1 MEPISSGRH
10 ISPEV
15 LEKFSR
21 GTLSR
26 EESRTV
32 SDHLALCTR
41 CRAAFVETMNS
52 IDVTE
57 THPLDRSD
65 GSTPS
70 ISGYRDMR
78 PLAQGGMGSVYLAYD
93 EKTGQKVAIKVIK
106 PRPHDAFNSDRKER
120 LVREARALTKLDHP
134 NIVRAIEVLLI
145 DESPALV
152 MEYVQ
157 GQTLHRW
164 IRNGLPDHR
173 LVAQLVLD
181 LARAIAHAHRNGV
194 VHCDLKPHNVLVI
207 AQNGLPSLKVID
219 FGLAKLSD
227 ERWDITCSGDILGT
241 PAYMAPEQTLGKP
254 IPANPTID
262 VYGLGTILYELLT
275 GQAPFEASTSTM
287 LLTKVARDTPQRPR
301 KIHSETPTALER
313 ICMKC
318 LEKMPQD
325 RYATPELLANDL
337 QAYLVDRPISARE
350 PSTVRKIV
358 RRVKSNGWLTL
369 AMLITG
375 VLLTLGGLAWWNER
389 QTTANLTASMQR
401 ATTQQQQATSRA
413 EQAEEAVLEELRTSF
428 EETSERLFG
437 STPDKEDAQWEALDR
452 IYQRWERFA
461 DRVDSS
467 DASRLVRGEALM
479 RLGSIHTLLAE
490 LSPAEQK
497 LNEALDVLQG
507 ITGVSQKNQHRLVLL
522 AESHWELAK
531 CLFDAGRTQESQKAF
546 QEALAISTQANRSL
560 PNDTKQ
566 ALLTSK
572 IQRDYGVMLTRTNQF
587 ESANKNLS
595 DSIEILKVTQARP
608 QDSKSSDA
616 SSQRRII
623 EQLWSSKTAKA
634 MALRMQGGSEQAIQ
648 LLDESSPQLMD
659 LQTQMPEDPILLRL
673 LSVHQFTRSLCQRD
687 LGRLGEC
694 KESLLK
700 ALEYQKTLVGMY
712 PTRHD
717 LLQKYGSLC
726 GELGIVSIRLNQPN
740 EALDSTFE
748 ALQIQSQLAIKYPD
762 RPEYLGEKAKSLI
775 NLVAILG
782 SLNRLQ
788 EAITHGSE
796 LIEIQTRLSLEHPE
810 QADYAYGLA
819 ASLNIFA
826 TVHGRLGEN
835 VLAYDYFDQSY
846 SIYTELIERNP
857 SVKTYRAG
865 FANSC
870 FSKAELALR
879 SSDLHLAIDAYS
891 QAIEIIYL
899 MRPFGLLA
907 ESKLLASA
915 YLGQASAYQALG
927 NHAAS
932 RVCAQLGADTIE
944 TCKDADLQCQ
954 EILRR
959 CLELAVSKVDG
970 ASG

>member
-1 MEPISSGRH
+1 MEPISSSRH
-10 ISPEV
+10 ISPES
-15 LEKFSR
+15 LEGFSR
-21 GTLSR
+21 GTLSH

-32 SDHLALCTR
+32 SDHLARCTG

-57 THPLDRSD
+57 PKPLDKPNA
-65 GSTPS
+65 STPS
-70 ISGYRDMR
+70 ISGYRDIR
-78 PLAQGGMGSVYLAYD
+78 PLAQGGMGSVYLAYE

-134 NIVRAIEVLLI
+134 NIVRAIKVLLI

-173 LVAQLVLD
+173 LVAQLVSE

-301 KIHSETPTALER
+301 KIHPETPTALER

-318 LEKMPQD
+318 LEKLPQD
-325 RYATPELLANDL
+325 RYTTPELLANDL

-350 PSTVRKIV
+350 PSTARKIV

-369 AMLITG
+369 AMLVTG

-389 QTTANLTASMQR
+389 QTAANLTASMQR
-401 ATTQQQQATSRA
+401 AAAQQQRATSRA
-413 EQAEEAVLEELRTSF
+413 EQAEETVLEELRASF

-461 DRVDSS
+461 ERVDSS

-497 LNEALDVLQG
+497 LNEALDALQG
-507 ITGVSQKNQHRLVLL
+507 ITDGSQKNQHRLDLL
-522 AESHWELAK
+522 AETYWELAK
-531 CLFDAGRTQESQKAF
+531 CLFDAGRPQESQKAF
-546 QEALAISTQANRSL
+546 QDAVTKSTQIIQSS
-560 PNDTKQ
+560 PTDVKQ

-587 ESANKNLS
+587 ELAQKNLS
-595 DSIEILKVTQARP
+595 DSIEILREMQARP
-608 QDSKSSDA
+608 QDSKSSDT
-616 SSQRRII
+616 SSQRQII
-623 EQLWSSKTAKA
+623 EQLWSSKTAQA

-648 LLDESSPQLMD
+648 LLEESLPQLLD
-659 LQTQMPEDPILLRL
+659 LQTQLPEDPILLRL

-700 ALEYQKTLVGMY
+700 ALEYQKKLVGMY

-717 LLQKYGSLC
+717 LLKKYGSLC

-748 ALQIQSQLAIKYPD
+748 ALQIQSQLADSHPD

-775 NLVAILG
+775 NLVAILA

-796 LIEIQTRLSLEHPE
+796 LIEIQSKLNQEHPE

-826 TVHGRLGEN
+826 TVIGRLGEN
-835 VLAYDYFDQSY
+835 ALAYHYFDQSQSVY
-846 SIYTELIERNP
+846 RELVERYP
-857 SVKTYRAG
+857 SVTTYRVG
-865 FANSC
+865 LANSC
-870 FSKAELALR
+870 FSKAESAFR
-879 SSDLHLAIDAYS
+879 SGDLHLAIDTYS
-891 QAIEIIYL
+891 QAIEIIHL
-899 MRPFGLLA
+899 MKPFSLLA
-907 ESKLLASA
+907 ESKSLANA
-915 YLGQASAYQALG
+915 YLGQASAYQTLG
-927 NHAAS
+927 NHTAS
-932 RVCAQLGADTIE
+932 RVCAQLGANTIG
-944 TCKDADLQCQ
+944 TRKDADVQYQ
-954 EILRR
+954 EIVRR
-959 CLELAVSKVDG
+959 CLELAISTVDQT
-970 ASG
+970 SD

>member
-1 MEPISSGRH
+1 MEPILSSEH
-10 ISPEV
+10 ISDLY

-41 CRAAFVETMNS
+41 CRAAFVQTMNS

-181 LARAIAHAHRNGV
+181 LALAIAHAHRNGV

-207 AQNGLPSLKVID
+207 AQSGLPSLKVID

-227 ERWDITCSGDILGT
+227 ERWDITGSGDILGT

-325 RYATPELLANDL
+325 RYATPELLASDL
-337 QAYLVDRPISARE
+337 QAFLVDRPISARE

-375 VLLTLGGLAWWNER
+375 VLLPLGGLAWWNQR
-389 QTTANLTASMQR
+389 QTTANLTASVQR

-437 STPDKEDAQWEALDR
+437 STPDKEDAQWEALAR

-461 DRVDSS
+461 VRVDSS

-479 RLGSIHTLLAE
+479 RLGSIHALLAE

-497 LNEALDVLQG
+497 LNEALKVLQE
-507 ITGVSQKNQHRLVLL
+507 ITGVSQKNQHHLVLL
-522 AESHWELAK
+522 TETHWELAK
-531 CLFDAGRTQESQKAF
+531 CLFDAGKAHESQKAF
-546 QEALAISTQANRSL
+546 QEALATSTLANQSS
-560 PNDTKQ
+560 PIDIKQ
-566 ALLTSK
+566 ALLTPK

-587 ESANKNLS
+587 ELAQKNLS
-595 DSIEILKVTQARP
+595 ASIELLNGLQMRP
-608 QDSKSSDA
+608 ENSEPLDA
-616 SSQRRII
+616 KSQRQII
-623 EQLWSSKTAKA
+623 EQLWSSKTAQA
-634 MALRMQGGSEQAIQ
+634 MALRLQGGSEQAIN
-648 LLDESSPQLMD
+648 LLEENSPQLMD
-659 LQTQMPEDPILLRL
+659 LQTHLPEDPVFLRL
-673 LSVHQFTRSLCQRD
+673 SSVYQFTLSLCQRD
-687 LGRLGEC
+687 LGRLSQC

-700 ALEYQKTLVGMY
+700 AIEYQKKLIDLY

-717 LLQKYGSLC
+717 LIKKYGSLC
-726 GELGIVSIRLNQPN
+726 GELSIVSIRLNELN
-740 EALDSTFE
+740 EALDFSSE
-748 ALQIQSQLAIKYPD
+748 ALTIHSQLADSHPD
-762 RPEYLGEKAKSLI
+762 RPEYLAEKAKSLT
-775 NLVAILG
+775 NLVAILA
-782 SLNRLQ
+782 SSNQ
-788 EAITHGSE
+788 MQKASFHGSE
-796 LIEIQTRLSLEHPE
+796 LIEIQNKLSTEYPQ
-810 QADYAYGLA
+810 QAEYAYGLA
-819 ASLNIFA
+819 AASNIVA
-826 TVHGRLGEN
+826 TVLSRLGDN
-835 VLAYDYFDQSY
+835 IQAYHYYDQSQSVY
-846 SIYTELIERNP
+846 SELIQRSPTNAI
-857 SVKTYRAG
+857 YQMG
-865 FANSC
+865 LANTC
-870 FSKAELALR
+870 FSKAEFARLNSDFQEALN
-879 SSDLHLAIDAYS
+879 AYS
-891 QAIEIIYL
+891 RTIEMIHL
-899 MRPFGLLA
+899 VKPKDPFSEANLLA
-907 ESKLLASA
+907 KA
-915 YLGQASAYQALG
+915 YWGQAVVFKAIGSLRE
-927 NHAAS
+927 S
-932 RVCAQLGADTIE
+932 RVCAQLGADAIKPWKDQNSQVQEIFHKCFQMAAYTA
-944 TCKDADLQCQ
+944 DAD
-954 EILRR
+954 
-959 CLELAVSKVDG
+959 AH
-970 ASG
+970 